1 LLGVLGTG
9 PCHFPYATALASSRR
24 PGCKSHIP
32 YGTYAIKTKQF
43 LVLNSATNV
52 CFQVCFE
59 VTIVLVLI
67 MRAGLRSSG
76 TPSCVAS
83 PPPTTVTSKG
93 RPSKPRQSPEPSPAA
108 SRTLR
113 SNSLTSTPP
122 NSLASPH
129 CSDNPMAGVKR
140 TLDAIHESE
149 AEDSESDESTSTHE
163 QSLVINTRTDALIVL
178 KKALAK
184 APSAELEAFK
194 EFFVSCEFM
203 NAFDDYSAVWEY
215 THFLS
220 WLVDKKLS
228 DANKNINKARLHKTP
243 VKVGDKFTFSVDSH
257 VVAVCVPCF
266 EAGRTP
272 QRCLFTGLS
281 GFCWDAHRVLCNRP

>member
-1 LLGVLGTG
+1 
-9 PCHFPYATALASSRR
+9 
-24 PGCKSHIP
+24 
-32 YGTYAIKTKQF
+32 
-43 LVLNSATNV
+43 
-52 CFQVCFE
+52 
-59 VTIVLVLI
+59 
-67 MRAGLRSSG
+67 
-76 TPSCVAS
+76 
-83 PPPTTVTSKG
+83 
-93 RPSKPRQSPEPSPAA
+93 
-108 SRTLR
+108 
-113 SNSLTSTPP
+113 
-122 NSLASPH
+122 
-129 CSDNPMAGVKR
+129 MAGVKR

-281 GFCWDAHRVLCNRP
+281 GFVNHRKVSVSDLCATVNDQCKNPVTVQIVNQINGNGGPNKDVQIFHKTVGYDDSHYRLFKLPYIHDGYTSVEYVAVDKGTKVAGVKWEVVGGCMSIEHEMHSTTFQSFVREVIAGMHTEFCVTDHEKKQQVLLSQVATE